1 MGNLRDQMETD
12 MKLRDF
18 RPATQSQ
25 YLHCVR
31 QLTKHY
37 ERSPDE
43 LGEDEVRSFLLYLRE
58 DRALGPASVST
69 YTAALKFFYGITLRR
84 EEMVLS
90 MGAPKVRSQLPVIL
104 SGTEVAALLGAI
116 RSREQRT
123 LATVLYASGLRISE
137 ACALEVSDIDS
148 QRMLIHVRDGKGGR
162 DRFALLSPQLLG
174 VLRRYWRAE
183 RPEPPCL
190 FPAPRSAKTLRPS
203 TVRKSLLRAAL
214 RCGITKRVTPHVLR
228 HCFGAHMLE
237 LGTDIRVLQALL
249 GHRSIRM
256 TQLYVQVSTQ
266 LIARTQSP
274 LDVLGTPEGKV
285 LG

>member
-1 MGNLRDQMETD
+1 MGALRDRMETD
-12 MKLRDF
+12 MKLHDF

-37 ERSPDE
+37 GRSPDE
-43 LGEDEVRSFLLYLRE
+43 LGEEEVRSFLLYLRE
-58 DRALGPASVST
+58 DRALSSASVSV

-84 EEMVLS
+84 AEMVLS
-90 MGAPKVRSQLPVIL
+90 MGAPKVRTQLPVLL
-104 SGTEVAALLGAI
+104 SGTEVAAVLGAI
-116 RSREQRT
+116 RSHEQRT

-162 DRFALLSPQLLG
+162 DRFALLSPQLLE
-174 VLRRYWRAE
+174 VLRAYWLAE
-183 RPEPPCL
+183 RPVRPYL
-190 FPAPRSAKTLRPS
+190 FPAPRSGKTLRPD
-203 TVRKSLLRAAL
+203 TVRKSLHRAAV
-214 RCGITKRVTPHVLR
+214 RCGIVKRVTPHLLR

-249 GHRSIRM
+249 GHRSIQT
-256 TQLYVQVSTQ
+256 TQLYVQVSTKR
-266 LIARTQSP
+266 IARTQSP
-274 LDVLGTPEGKV
+274 LDVLGTPAGKV

>member
-1 MGNLRDQMETD
+1 MGALRDRMEMD
-12 MKLRDF
+12 MKLRDY

-37 ERSPDE
+37 GRSPDE
-43 LGEDEVRSFLLYLRE
+43 LGEEEVRSYLLYLRQE
-58 DRALGPASVST
+58 RDLRPST
-69 YTAALKFFYGITLRR
+69 VGIYTAALKFFYGITLRR

-90 MGAPKVRSQLPVIL
+90 LGSAKMRSKPPVVL
-104 SGTEVAALLGAI
+104 SGTEVATLLGAI
-116 RSREQRT
+116 RSLKQRT
-123 LATVLYASGLRISE
+123 VVATLYGAGLRIGE
-137 ACALEVSDIDS
+137 ACKLCVQDIDS
-148 QRMLIHVRDGKGGR
+148 RRMLIHVRDGKGGR
-162 DRFALLSPQLLG
+162 DRFALLSPQLLRT
-174 VLRRYWRAE
+174 LRLYWRVE
-183 RPEPPCL
+183 RPEIGYL
-190 FPAPRSAKTLRPS
+190 FPGQRSGKTLSPS
-203 TVRKSLLRAAL
+203 TVRQTLRRAAS

-249 GHRSIRM
+249 GHRSIRT

-266 LIARTQSP
+266 LIARTKSP